1 MVVHSRPCEAWLVSS
16 RGPVCH
22 RPWCSNS
29 SPKWVVLTLPS
40 PLCCIYLVASINSPQ
55 SVVPNCRDI
64 TDALT
69 VWWVCCFD
77 DTTHLVGFVLC
88 SCCCDITHMGSVS
101 SVALLS
107 CSRVFFFFFFFLF
120 FFCACSSWHHL
131 LLKIW
136 RLCLF
141 YLIQS
146 VFAQPFYL
154 TQSVCLHSHGYIPTR
169 GSVLYTVWWHHLHCR
184 IFWLL
189 LVAVTNDI
197 THTMRKNFFCT
208 QLSWHHP

>member
-107 CSRVFFFFFFFLF
+107 CSRVFFFFFFFCSF
-120 FFCACSSWHHL
+120 FVHAHPDITCSWKFEGCAYFIWSSL
-131 LLKIW
+131 
-136 RLCLF
+136 
-141 YLIQS
+141 S
-146 VFAQPFYL
+146 
-154 TQSVCLHSHGYIPTR
+154 LHSHFIWPSL
-169 GSVLYTVWWHHLHCR
+169 SVCT
-184 IFWLL
+184 
-189 LVAVTNDI
+189 AMVTYPQEDL
-197 THTMRKNFFCT
+197 FCT
-208 QLSWHHP
+208 QFDDIICTAGSFDCCL